1 MDNNMAIDTL
11 IIEGAI
17 YDQDQNILYVAEKE
31 DHLMSGIKEYHL
43 SALDEK
49 LLEQIEEHGSLRN
62 FCEKNIHPE
71 AGQDN
76 EFGYCIQKPIVHD
89 KDYGQENGKVNRKQW
104 NEYLLS
110 VRHFY
115 DDFVHSINLD
125 SIVKEPTCDELA
137 EMLEWKKVEQYQ
149 DVVPVVD
156 WRGFTEQD
164 FENLQA
170 DRMYDPKY
178 EYNHIFYAGDVMLSV
193 EDSVRYNEKSINLY
207 ALENG
212 GTPEASFH
220 NFYKSIGLQMPEVK
234 KMTYEEFQDKVESH
248 LRDAIRSD
256 KHDMLPAQKIFLAEN
271 LAKPSPKSWAYAH
284 LYELTAL
291 SKELI
296 REDGKSLSDI
306 EKEWVKPNSRKVKLL
321 HGGSK
326 NLMSK
331 LKKELE
337 KDKEIK
343 KILSAQ
349 KGR

>member
-1 MDNNMAIDTL
+1 MDGNVAIDTL

-71 AGQDN
+71 ARQDN

-89 KDYGQENGKVNRKQW
+89 KDYGQESGKVNRKQW

-125 SIVKEPTCDELA
+125 SIVKEPTCNELA
-137 EMLEWKKVEQYQ
+137 EILEWKKVEQYQ

-170 DRMYDPKY
+170 NRKYDSAY
-178 EYNHIFYAGDVMLSV
+178 AYNPTFYAGDVKLCI
-193 EDSVRYNEKSINLY
+193 EDSVCSRQEKFISLY

-212 GTPEASFH
+212 GTPEAH
-220 NFYKSIGLQMPEVK
+220 LHEFYNALPLKMSEVK
-234 KMTYEEFQDKVESH
+234 EMTYEAFQDKVESH
-248 LRDAIRSD
+248 LQELLKSK
-256 KHDMLPAQKIFLAEN
+256 KHMLPAEKTFLAEN
-271 LAKPSPKSWAYAH
+271 LEKPSPKSWAAAH
-284 LYELTAL
+284 LLELTKL

-306 EKEWVKPNSRKVKLL
+306 EKEWVKPGSRKVKLL
-321 HGGSK
+321 HGSSK
-326 NLMSK
+326 NLMKK
-331 LKKELE
+331 LTKELE
-337 KDKEIK
+337 KDNEIK
-343 KILSAQ
+343 KILSDPS
-349 KGR
+349 R